1 MCHCR
6 RGTNPGWPRHLLC
19 NHGLLSLSGAGAHS
33 CNPVRS
39 YSQALVTDRCR
50 LGSNSALAP
59 AMLAATLT
67 ASARAAPQ
75 RAGLR
80 RAAAVAGPARCR
92 RPARSGFDINHP
104 TATSFKRCQVTRAQ
118 AVQAVGSTAQQ
129 QPTPTAGVADQLQ
142 SMPQAFAWAA
152 QQWGDAPAIE
162 DRHRQPHTKLNFRQL
177 HDQITCFAA
186 GLSALG
192 VRPGDRQVPHVWGM
206 AGDVEA
212 FCGSTRSTVLPCLPN
227 SLLPCAL
234 LAGWHCSARAAAAG
248 WQQTRQAGAGIGVEL
263 VFAPAVWRLASSKEP
278 VGHCLQPVH
287 GSAVQ
292 GIQAAGALDCVRGT
306 QSITTGKCRC
316 WPVLTW
322 WRAVPAVPFA
332 IAQLAPC

>member
-192 VRPGDRQVPHVWGM
+192 VRPGDRQVPHGGWQGM
-206 AGDVEA
+206 WRRFVAAHAARCCHACPTPCCPVPCWQGGTVQREQRPLG
-212 FCGSTRSTVLPCLPN
+212 GSRPGKRGRELGWSWC
-227 SLLPCAL
+227 SLLRFG
-234 LAGWHCSARAAAAG
+234 GWPPPRNPWGIVFSLSMDQLCRASKRQGRWTAFAAPSPSLQAS
-248 WQQTRQAGAGIGVEL
+248 AGAGLFSPGGEL
-263 VFAPAVWRLASSKEP
+263 CLPCRLPLLSWHRAS
-278 VGHCLQPVH
+278 
-287 GSAVQ
+287 
-292 GIQAAGALDCVRGT
+292 
-306 QSITTGKCRC
+306 
-316 WPVLTW
+316 
-322 WRAVPAVPFA
+322 
-332 IAQLAPC
+332 